1 MYHTMVH
8 TMVCIYDRRRQQN
21 TGHMCIFYKHH
32 LHIYRY
38 SYSIYCPSLGS
49 HSPLHEAKS
58 IYSYHHH
65 YLQCSLLEDHYSGPC
80 SLRPPIQPEQYSLKT
95 EGGLKMEGYL
105 Y

>member
-1 MYHTMVH
+1 MIDADNRTLVICAFFTNITY
-8 TMVCIYDRRRQQN
+8 IY
-21 TGHMCIFYKHH
+21 TPI
-32 LHIYRY
+32 L
-38 SYSIYCPSLGS
+38 YCPSLGS
-49 HSPLHEAKS
+49 HSPLHEPKS
-58 IYSYHHH
+58 IYSYHYH